1 MREQL
6 HGGGLHI
13 HADAGD
19 AALHHARK
27 RRFQLRLLEVVL
39 ILAHADRLGIDLH
52 QLGERVLHAPGDGH
66 RAAQGHVVLREFLRR
81 QLAGRVDARARL
93 ADDHVLDARQLG
105 QKRGDELLALAR
117 GRAVADGNRRDL
129 MPARHGEDQL
139 LGRGLLPLLPGE
151 GEMAHAGLQH
161 LARLI
166 DDRQLAARAEARVHA
181 QRHLAADGRL
191 HEQLLHVLAKDT
203 DRALVRAVG
212 QLISDLALQRR
223 PDQAA
228 PRVLRRL
235 AHDLAAGAGRIDHR
249 AADRLVRQRV
259 VHLDAH
265 LQPFLALA
273 AVERQNA
280 VIGRAHHRLAV
291 VRVLRVDVFA
301 LLGLHAAQHAAALHQ
316 RAQARADGRVVA
328 DLLGD
333 DVLRQLDSRLRVR
346 HALFPV
352 DVRRRQLHRIV
363 APPLR
368 HDRFGQRLHALLPR
382 DHRARA
388 ALGLKRPVDVLQAG
402 QRLRPGQLRA
412 ELVRQPALL
421 VNRALDLL
429 AALVKAPQ
437 IVKPLAQLAQLLIV
451 HRAGL
456 LLAVARDERHSVALV
471 QQRHNPL
478 RDGCAD
484 FKLLR
489 QA

>member
-1 MREQL
+1 
-6 HGGGLHI
+6 
-13 HADAGD
+13 
-19 AALHHARK
+19 
-27 RRFQLRLLEVVL
+27 
-39 ILAHADRLGIDLH
+39 
-52 QLGERVLHAPGDGH
+52 
-66 RAAQGHVVLREFLRR
+66 
-81 QLAGRVDARARL
+81 
-93 ADDHVLDARQLG
+93 
-105 QKRGDELLALAR
+105 
-117 GRAVADGNRRDL
+117 
-129 MPARHGEDQL
+129 
-139 LGRGLLPLLPGE
+139 
-151 GEMAHAGLQH
+151 MAHAGLQH

-212 QLISDLALQRR
+212 QLISDLALERR

-228 PRVLRRL
+228 PRILRRL
-235 AHDLAAGAGRIDHR
+235 AHDVAAGAGRIDHR

-259 VHLDAH
+259 VHLDGH

-333 DVLRQLDSRLRVR
+333 DVLRQLDRRLRVR

-368 HDRFGQRLHALLPR
+368 KNRFGQRLHALLPC

-388 ALGLKRPVDVLQAG
+388 ALGLKGPVDVLQAG

-412 ELVRQPALL
+412 QLVRQPALL
-421 VNRALDLL
+421 VDGTLDLL
-429 AALVKAPQ
+429 AALVKASQ
-437 IVKPLAQLAQLLIV
+437 IIKPLAQLAQLLVV

-456 LLAVARDERHSVALV
+456 LLAIARDERHGVALV
-471 QQRHNPL
+471 QQRHDAL
-478 RDGCAD
+478 RDGRAD

-489 QA
+489 QT